1 MRVCDHGVCVTA
13 KDLGMFSEVRDEAH
27 VSINPLGLGGDEVNI
42 FCISVGIHEDDK
54 VFDICDGFVANFPRE
69 ICEDVVPGL
78 FGAVSR
84 IDGCGPSMPARFSC
98 YTDWASDGSKA
109 LFQGRSDALNGKSP
123 LTAW

>member
-1 MRVCDHGVCVTA
+1 
-13 KDLGMFSEVRDEAH
+13 MFSEVRDEAH

-78 FGAVSR
+78 VRAVRR
-84 IDGCGPSMPARFSC
+84 IDGCGPSMPSRFFC
-98 YTDWASDGSKA
+98 DTDWSKQSDGSKT
-109 LFQGRSDALNGKSP
+109 L
-123 LTAW
+123 